1 MVFYHQVT
9 RTHTTLQQKQT
20 DQDLQL
26 HWPRNSAH
34 SANSQPQEHEFSWFL
49 SISSKIQ
56 RKVLEFRLQDPRGKE
71 DPCSL
76 NLEAEHETFGRKR
89 RYLLLV
95 IKKSSFSASMINL
108 GGCTFTFFYI
118 TYDVYDYISY
128 IIVIPLF
135 EYSFQSASFMKQ
147 PFEAKWF
154 RSVTP
159 NFTPIG
165 WLSDS

>member
-71 DPCSL
+71 DPCS
-76 NLEAEHETFGRKR
+76 
-89 RYLLLV
+89 
-95 IKKSSFSASMINL
+95 
-108 GGCTFTFFYI
+108 
-118 TYDVYDYISY
+118 
-128 IIVIPLF
+128 
-135 EYSFQSASFMKQ
+135 
-147 PFEAKWF
+147 
-154 RSVTP
+154 
-159 NFTPIG
+159 
-165 WLSDS
+165 